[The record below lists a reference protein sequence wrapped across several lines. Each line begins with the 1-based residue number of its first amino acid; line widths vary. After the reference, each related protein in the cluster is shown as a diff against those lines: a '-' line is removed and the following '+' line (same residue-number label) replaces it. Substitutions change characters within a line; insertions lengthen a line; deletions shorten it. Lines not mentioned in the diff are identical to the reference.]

1 MTKLTQCLL
10 AASLFVLSLG
20 WSLASTYQSLVA
32 IPATANIT
40 TAQGVDVYVGE
51 AKINSLSF
59 GDIPPGGEATRE
71 IQVRNPSTT
80 EKSLAVN
87 FEGVNWA
94 NTSVKPTLEFRLRPD
109 ESINLTLSL
118 KPFTTAPT
126 GPQSFRVVV
135 YDVLVGGDGG
145 GE

>member
-10 AASLFVLSLG
+10 AASLFVLSVG
-20 WSLASTYQSLVA
+20 WSLASTYHSLVA
-32 IPATANIT
+32 TPATANIT

-94 NTSVKPTLEFRLRPD
+94 NTTVKPTLEFRLRPR
-109 ESINLTLSL
+109 ESL
-118 KPFTTAPT
+118 KLPPRPKSFNTHPP
-126 GPQSFRVVV
+126 GPHR
-135 YDVLVGGDGG
+135 LRG
-145 GE
+145 